1 MDIDRNMPAEQN
13 LTGFGS
19 DTGAGTAQ
27 SLSIP
32 QVSPVFSYSLK
43 EGGDVYVYVFDTGV
57 AKVAVITLDDT
68 ASEVAYACH
77 TILSS
82 NVAHA
87 LVWDAVENFQENEED
102 EPNPFRELA
111 ENKEVMK
118 RLNDLLASIFYGE

>member
-1 MDIDRNMPAEQN
+1 
-13 LTGFGS
+13 
-19 DTGAGTAQ
+19 
-27 SLSIP
+27 
-32 QVSPVFSYSLK
+32 
-43 EGGDVYVYVFDTGV
+43 VYVYVFDTGV